1 MNRWRI
7 LKAYALCCTAQYRS
21 GRWKSPSRRPEK
33 KLSFRLA
40 LARFV
45 AAIGLV
51 DDVNAALAPD
61 NLVVAVTGT

>member
-1 MNRWRI
+1 MQ
-7 LKAYALCCTAQYRS
+7 KAYALCCTTQYRF
-21 GRWKSPSRRPEK
+21 REAKSISRRPEK
-33 KLSFRLA
+33 GLA

-45 AAIGLV
+45 AAVGLV